1 MLLRQEFYINW
12 HQNIINKLGRFA
24 TFFMWKYSHQHM
36 DISDADAEYCA
47 MYEHVGT

>member
-1 MLLRQEFYINW
+1 MKNLESDWEDLQ
-12 HQNIINKLGRFA
+12 H
-24 TFFMWKYSHQHM
+24 FFMWKYSHQHM